1 MEVASSGELS
11 FTSGVSEGHAA
22 EFADAGTV
30 WELTGGLCVALV
42 EETRATGCI
51 VSRVIGDVL
60 VQIAEH
66 VPDGRTFQLGR
77 GFLVSQFPTTAE
89 VLATGVARAVSVADD
104 APDLAEVAV
113 LDELSMRSVVMLA
126 LAGGEEAWGL
136 VEVYRDSTSFTD
148 GDIER
153 AQRLVESAAAQLA
166 ALTGPP
172 ASEI

>member
-1 MEVASSGELS
+1 
-11 FTSGVSEGHAA
+11 
-22 EFADAGTV
+22 
-30 WELTGGLCVALV
+30 
-42 EETRATGCI
+42 
-51 VSRVIGDVL
+51 
-60 VQIAEH
+60 
-66 VPDGRTFQLGR
+66 
-77 GFLVSQFPTTAE
+77 
-89 VLATGVARAVSVADD
+89 
-104 APDLAEVAV
+104 V